1 MQLPVGASL
10 DGIARI
16 KAQTVERSLA
26 AATRRR
32 DGDRPVR
39 KINRSCDLTPRVAAQ
54 ASNREKRKCQ
64 VWFHIKSLTYT
75 LHFSEAFIIY
85 EGHYDFQFA
94 KRDRIFPVPSVRN
107 DVTPLMEPQ
116 SAPLAQRARRD
127 AIAAKITPET
137 ALYFSMAA
145 YENASRLVDGALTLQ
160 TQGHRGP
167 ARSMADSA
175 SAFDLFR

>member
-1 MQLPVGASL
+1 
-10 DGIARI
+10 
-16 KAQTVERSLA
+16 
-26 AATRRR
+26 
-32 DGDRPVR
+32 
-39 KINRSCDLTPRVAAQ
+39 
-54 ASNREKRKCQ
+54 
-64 VWFHIKSLTYT
+64 
-75 LHFSEAFIIY
+75 
-85 EGHYDFQFA
+85 
-94 KRDRIFPVPSVRN
+94 
-107 DVTPLMEPQ
+107 MEPQ
-116 SAPLAQRARRD
+116 SAPQAQRARRD